1 MQTFRDL
8 DKHLGM
14 VPATIVS
21 ALGAVSA
28 GRGREEVLR
37 YRDMNAVDALRHAA
51 MYQSTAASNAIEG
64 IVAPPARIAGLVREG
79 VRPRNRPE
87 EEIAGYGEVLATIH
101 ESAEAIPFTPSVVLQ
116 FHRDLYSRTATP
128 GGRFKSTQNEVARFD
143 SAGNKVAVIFQG
155 TPPAETPRAMDELHE
170 RHSGA
175 VAARRYSPL
184 LLAGAY
190 VFDFLMIHPFND
202 GNGRMSRLLTLL
214 LLYQAGY
221 DIGRFVSL
229 EKLIERSKETYYE
242 ALQAST
248 VGWDRGEHDI
258 WPWLDYFLGILI
270 GAYGQLEDYVELLGS
285 GRGSKAK
292 RVREF
297 VRQHVTVTFTLA
309 EIHEALP
316 DIGVDHIRG
325 ELRRLRDA
333 GAVESPGRGRKQWRR
348 LRDDF

>member
-14 VPATIVS
+14 VPAPIVS

-28 GRGREEVLR
+28 GHGREEVLR
-37 YRDMNAVDALRHAA
+37 YRDMNAVDALRDVA

-79 VRPRNRPE
+79 VPPRNRPE

-143 SAGNKVAVIFQG
+143 SAGNKVAVIFQA

-175 VAARRYSPL
+175 VAAGRHSQL

-214 LLYQAGY
+214 LLYQAGH

-248 VGWDRGEHDI
+248 AGWDRGEHDI

-270 GAYGQLEDYVELLGS
+270 GAYGQLEDYVERLGS
-285 GRGSKAK
+285 GRGSKAT
-292 RVREF
+292 RIREF

-325 ELRRLRDA
+325 ELRRLRDM